1 MVKQTNLSL
10 GSKRSL
16 AGAGCHAEP
25 PLFPPHPC
33 DRHRLRVQ
41 PDHSGPGRGHAG
53 QPARRRRGPA
63 AARHEDLP
71 QAPAGQPVVV
81 LLPADA
87 ALLCGASVLAPIPPP
102 SGSFH
107 TLNFPSLFLLLSL
120 QVQKNCLLALCS
132 EYILQEVPFDK
143 LARFSAFLILQTRRD
158 HHLPSFS
165 HDSIHSPEAQF
176 HRLTLDPNYTHG
188 PSVLSPPCV

>member
-10 GSKRSL
+10 APKRSL

-25 PLFPPHPC
+25 PLFPPCPC

-53 QPARRRRGPA
+53 RPARRRRGPA

-71 QAPAGQPVVV
+71 QPPAGQPPLV
-81 LLPADA
+81 LLPVWSISFSSYSATFRP
-87 ALLCGASVLAPIPPP
+87 LL
-102 SGSFH
+102 
-107 TLNFPSLFLLLSL
+107 TLNFPSLFLLVCF

-143 LARFSAFLILQTRRD
+143 LVRFFPIFNLTRS
-158 HHLPSFS
+158 SFS
-165 HDSIHSPEAQF
+165 I
-176 HRLTLDPNYTHG
+176 TL
-188 PSVLSPPCV
+188 S